1 MYQLLRTLILLLIT
15 MIKIVVLIIIIIL
28 IAILTALPSDAQSTK
43 NKKAP
48 KELTVYAR
56 VKDHL
61 THLDIDSTVTARLLS
76 GSDSTFIDSVKIQKA
91 YYEGK
96 TYCFTQAKIIQTGKY
111 LMLVEAKG
119 YEPKYV
125 VVDIPKMYKN
135 EVTKELKPVYL
146 RRVQRKLEVTLDE
159 VVVTATK
166 LKFYMDGDTLVY
178 NADAFNLAEGSM
190 ISTLIKKLPGVE
202 MKKGGEIFVNG
213 QKVQSMLLN
222 GKDFFDS
229 DRELMLENMPAYMVK
244 KIKSF
249 ERTPISAVGT
259 NHEKA
264 AQKELVMDIQLKRD
278 YHSGWIASANAGGG
292 TSIYKN
298 EEGERD
304 NKFMGKLFGLR
315 FSDQSRLMFYANAN
329 NLNDD
334 HTPGANGE
342 WSPLKQTEGMN
353 SLYKAGID
361 YNYGSI
367 DRTRYYGS
375 FHATYQEK
383 DEGNNS
389 SAENYLNGGNTFT
402 RSLYSKR
409 SYDFNIYSNHNF
421 SLRKQSSEK
430 WYKVLY
436 LQFTPELYYLKYNNT
451 TRNASATFAENVAS
465 RWGKAWMDSIASPLA
480 GQLLKEYALNRY
492 TSTRRG
498 EGHWLDTKGN
508 FSLNIAPAHN
518 DFLGFGL
525 SGKYQIKD
533 NADDAFEHYRL
544 DYPRSSEATTDFRN
558 RYNPTS
564 GQSQQL
570 QLSPQLSFTLTK
582 STKTIH
588 LVTPIFTFEYYH
600 QKSNQPLY
608 LLNKLEGWGDK
619 PLGALPSEN
628 ELLSVIDRAN
638 SNWSDFTRTTHNA
651 GISYRLV
658 KVGKNGGNSHL
669 ILSLISPFTHE
680 RLHHTQMTDTTV
692 SRSTNF
698 IIPTLAY
705 IHDNQKRGRRIEA
718 QYSLTTSAPDI
729 SNLVNIT
736 NTSNPLYVTHSNP
749 NLDNTKNHVI
759 SGSYKDK
766 YGRSI
771 LFNAA
776 INLRFQKN
784 AVAWGYIYD
793 RNTGKKDVMP
803 ENVNGNWNGS
813 VSSGIDFPL
822 CKSEKWRMK
831 HNLAYAI
838 EHSVDL
844 NGTDD
849 GSSAIVKATR
859 SVVDSRYLSNN
870 IGLTFRPSS
879 KYEFG
884 ANANI
889 VYQHSTSPR
898 INFETINAC
907 DFNYGLTA
915 QVELPLNMQF
925 STDITMY
932 SRRGYIDNSMN
943 TNELVW
949 NARLTKRMI
958 KGKLLIQLDAFDLLG
973 NLSNVRR
980 IINAQGKTETFY
992 NIIPSYCLLHLTWRI
1007 K

>member
-1 MYQLLRTLILLLIT
+1 MEKLIDKSQLYSLLNLLIN
-15 MIKIVVLIIIIIL
+15 IL
-28 IAILTALPSDAQSTK
+28 IVIQTSLIAVSASAQTSK
-43 NKKAP
+43 NKKEV
-48 KELTVYAR
+48 KELTIFAR

-61 THLDIDSTVTARLLS
+61 THLDIDSTVTACLLS
-76 GSDSTFIDSVKIQKA
+76 GNDSSFIDSMKIQRA

-96 TYCFTQAKIIQTGKY
+96 TYCLAQAKIYQAGKY
-111 LMLVEAKG
+111 LLHVEAIG

-125 VVDIPKMYKN
+125 FVDIQKMYRN
-135 EVTKELKPVYL
+135 ELTRELKPLYL
-146 RRVQRKLEVTLDE
+146 RRVQKKMEMTLDE
-159 VVVTATK
+159 VVVKATK

-202 MKKGGEIFVNG
+202 MKKGGEILVNG

-229 DRELMLENMPAYMVK
+229 DRELLLENMPAYLVK

-249 ERTPISAVGT
+249 ERIPIAAIGT
-259 NHEKA
+259 NYEKTA
-264 AQKELVMDIQLKRD
+264 EKELVMDIQLKRD
-278 YHSGWIASANAGGG
+278 YHTGWIATADAGGG
-292 TSIYKN
+292 TSIYRN
-298 EEGERD
+298 EEEKLD

-342 WSPLKQTEGMN
+342 WSPLKQTQGMTKA
-353 SLYKAGID
+353 YKAGMD

-389 SAENYLNGGNTFT
+389 SAENYINGGNTFT
-402 RSLYSKR
+402 RSLYTKR
-409 SYDFNIYSNHNF
+409 NYDFNIYSNHNF

-430 WYKVLY
+430 WYKIFY
-436 LQFTPELYYLKYNNT
+436 LQFTPELYYLIYNNSI
-451 TRNASATFAENVAS
+451 RNASATFTENVAS
-465 RWGKAWMDSIASPLA
+465 RWGKAWMDSIASPYA

-492 TSTRRG
+492 ISKRRS
-498 EGHWLDTKGN
+498 EGHWLDTKGS
-508 FSLNIAPAHN
+508 FSLSISPAHN

-533 NADDAFEHYRL
+533 NADEAYEHYHL
-544 DYPRSSEATTDFRN
+544 DYPRTSGGNADFRN

-582 STKTIH
+582 STKLIH
-588 LVTPIFTFEYYH
+588 LVTPIYTFEYYH

-608 LLNKLEGWGDK
+608 LLNKLNGWDNK

-628 ELLSVIDRAN
+628 ELLSVIDRTN
-638 SNWSDFTRTTHNA
+638 SNWSTLTRTIHTT

-658 KVGKNGGNSHL
+658 KAGKEGNNSHI

-680 RLHHTQMTDTTV
+680 SLKHTQMTDTTI
-692 SRSTNF
+692 SRNTHF
-698 IIPTLAY
+698 LIPVLAF
-705 IHDNQKRGRRIEA
+705 IHDNQKRGKRIEA
-718 QYSLTTSAPDI
+718 QYSLATSASDI
-729 SNLVNIT
+729 FNLVKVT
-736 NTSNPLYVTHSNP
+736 NTNNPLYVTHGNS
-749 NLDNTKNHVI
+749 NLDNTRNHI
-759 SGSYKDK
+759 LSGSYKDK
-766 YGRSI
+766 YGRST
-771 LFNAA
+771 LFNSAL
-776 INLRFQKN
+776 NLRFQEN

-813 VSSGIDFPL
+813 VSAGIDFPL

-844 NGTDD
+844 NATDD
-849 GSSAIVKATR
+849 GTTDIVKATR
-859 SVVDSRYLSNN
+859 SEVDSHYLTNDMG
-870 IGLTFRPSS
+870 ITLRTSS

-884 ANANI
+884 ANASI

-898 INFETINAC
+898 IDFVTINAC

-915 QVELPLNMQF
+915 QVEMPLNMQF
-925 STDITMY
+925 STDLTMY
-932 SRRGYIDNSMN
+932 SRRGYIDKTMN
-943 TNELVW
+943 TNELIW
-949 NARLTKRMI
+949 NTRLTKRMM
-958 KGKLLIQLDAFDLLG
+958 KGRLLIQLDAFDLLG

-980 IINAQGKTETFY
+980 TINAQGMTETFY
-992 NIIPSYCLLHLTWRI
+992 NIIPSYCLLHLTWKI

>member
-1 MYQLLRTLILLLIT
+1 MNLLNKILIVLLLALMKILILILTSLIT
-15 MIKIVVLIIIIIL
+15 VV
-28 IAILTALPSDAQSTK
+28 ASAQETK
-43 NKKAP
+43 GKKP
-48 KELTVYAR
+48 KELTIYVR
-56 VKDHL
+56 VKDHI

-76 GSDSTFIDSVKIQKA
+76 GSDSSFISTMNVIRQQ
-91 YYEGK
+91 YEGK
-96 TYCFTQAKIIQTGKY
+96 TYCFTQAKIQQTGKY
-111 LMLVEAKG
+111 LLHFEAHG

-125 VVDIPKMYKN
+125 AVDIPKMYRN
-135 EVTKELKPVYL
+135 EVMKELKPAYL
-146 RRVQRKLEVTLDE
+146 HRTRKKLEMTLDE

-178 NADAFNLAEGSM
+178 NADAFNLTEGSM

-213 QKVQSMLLN
+213 QKVQAMLLN

-229 DRELMLENMPAYMVK
+229 DRELMLENMPAYMVR

-249 ERTPISAVGT
+249 ERTPIAAVGT

-264 AQKELVMDIQLKRD
+264 TEKELVMDIQLKRD

-292 TSIYKN
+292 TSIYEN
-298 EEGERD
+298 EEDKRD
-304 NKFMGKLFGLR
+304 DKFVGRLFGLR
-315 FSDQSRLMFYANAN
+315 YSDKSRLMFYANAN

-334 HTPGANGE
+334 HTPGASGE
-342 WSPLKQTEGMN
+342 WSPLKQTEGM
-353 SLYKAGID
+353 SKLYKAGMD

-375 FHATYQEK
+375 LHTTYQEK

-389 SAENYLNGGNTFT
+389 STENYLNGGNTFT

-430 WYKVLY
+430 WYKIFY

-451 TRNASATFAENVAS
+451 TRNASATFTENVAS
-465 RWGKAWMDSIASPLA
+465 QWGKAWMDSIASPYA

-492 TSTRRG
+492 VSTRRG

-508 FSLNIAPAHN
+508 FSLSISPAHN

-533 NADDAFEHYRL
+533 NADEAFEHYRL
-544 DYPRSSEATTDFRN
+544 DYPRSEDIPTDFRN
-558 RYNPTS
+558 RYSPTS
-564 GQSQQL
+564 GQSQL
-570 QLSPQLSFTLTK
+570 LTLSPQLGFTLTK

-588 LVTPIFTFEYYH
+588 LVSPIYNFEYSH

-608 LLNKLEGWGDK
+608 LLNKLDGWNNQ
-619 PLGALPSEN
+619 PLGTLPSEN
-628 ELLSVIDRAN
+628 ELLSVIDRTN
-638 SNWSDFTRTTHNA
+638 SNWSDHSRTTHSA

-658 KVGKNGGNSHL
+658 KSGKEKDNTFL
-669 ILSLISPFTHE
+669 IVSLIAPFTHE
-680 RLHHTQMTDTTV
+680 RLNYTQTTDTTV
-692 SRSTNF
+692 SRNTRFLYPS
-698 IIPTLAY
+698 LAL
-705 IHDNQKRGRRIEA
+705 IHDNPKRARRVEA
-718 QYSLTTSAPDI
+718 QYSLKTSAPDI
-729 SNLVNIT
+729 TNLVNVT
-736 NTSNPLYVTHSNP
+736 NTSNPLYITHGNP
-749 NLDNTKNHVI
+749 NLDNTRTHNL

-766 YGRSI
+766 YGRST
-771 LFNAA
+771 LFNTAL
-776 INLRFQKN
+776 NLLFREN

-793 RNTGKKDVMP
+793 KNTGKKDVMP

-813 VSSGIDFPL
+813 VSAGIDFPL

-831 HNLAYAI
+831 HNAAYAI

-844 NGTDD
+844 NATDD

-859 SVVDSRYLSNN
+859 SVVDSRYLKND
-870 IGLTFRPSS
+870 IGMTFRPSS
-879 KYEFG
+879 AYEFG
-884 ANANI
+884 ANASI

-898 INFETINAC
+898 IDFTTINAC
-907 DFNYGLTA
+907 DFNYGMTA
-915 QVELPLNMQF
+915 QVELPLNMQL
-925 STDITMY
+925 STDLTMY
-932 SRRGYIDNSMN
+932 SRRGYIDESMN

-949 NARLTKRMI
+949 NARLTKRMM
-958 KGKLLIQLDAFDLLG
+958 KGKLLLQFDALDLLG

-980 IINAQGKTETFY
+980 TINAQGKTETFY
-992 NIIPSYCLLHLTWRI
+992 KVIPSYCLLHLTWRI